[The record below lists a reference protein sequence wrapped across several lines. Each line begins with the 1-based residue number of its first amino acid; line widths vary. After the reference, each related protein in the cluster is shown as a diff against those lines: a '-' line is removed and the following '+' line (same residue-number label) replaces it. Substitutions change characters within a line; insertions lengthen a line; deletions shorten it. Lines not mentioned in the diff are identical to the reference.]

1 MNTVTVKNGPARRNY
16 APYKGDTFTDGF
28 TITLNGV
35 AADLS
40 GDTFKMRIRD
50 AKTGVPAHTL
60 EIGSGIE
67 VDSNSVVFRI
77 EPADMEALPIK
88 KYKYDIQ
95 WTKADGTVKTLLAGI
110 IEPES
115 DVTPP

>member
-1 MNTVTVKNGPARRNY
+1 MSTVNVKNGPARRNY
-16 APYKGDTFTDGF
+16 APHKGDTFTDGF
-28 TITLNGV
+28 TITVNGV

-40 GDTFKMRIRD
+40 GDTFKMRVQD
-50 AKTGVPAHTL
+50 AKTGEEEVTL
-60 EIGSGIE
+60 EIGDGIE
-67 VDSNSVVFRI
+67 VASNSVVFRI
-77 EPADMEALPIK
+77 EAADMEALTIK

-115 DVTPP
+115 DITPP